1 MGHSGGIVWTGKEV
15 NGLTEEEYLV
25 KRVVEDS
32 RHPNDVIPT
41 LNGLYGNNRSSNAA
55 RKKLGSMGHRITDLN
70 LLSLEDRAFTDD
82 NEDALAQIFIRYEQ
96 DLREKDTQIAR
107 WRKKY
112 RLALD
117 ERSLQDALLGRADEA
132 IEGLPIVEAGSLYT
146 PPSKT
151 VGKQETVVAL
161 FSDTHWGEVVN
172 PEETFGFNQYN
183 WTIARRRAAF
193 YVDTITDLVTNR
205 LVGYDMPKLE
215 FWMLGD
221 MLSGM
226 IHQELIATSDLN
238 VMDAVFGGAL
248 LIAQMLRDLAQIF
261 PEINV
266 IGVVGNHPR
275 TTKKPAFKEKYVNWD
290 YTLYNLASIILKDQE
305 NITWNIPKSFF
316 TMYEVFP
323 HQTFLITHGDTVMSY
338 RGIPWYGIER
348 EINAFTALMASKER
362 YFPYA
367 VMGHFH
373 NAADIDR
380 IAGEYFINGSV
391 MGGSEY
397 SIGKLV
403 TSSPPRQHVFGVHP
417 NKGVSWRYKIQLD
430 YGDDN
435 TNLDRY
441 PYNPDIQ
448 LLDQVRAVLK

>member
-1 MGHSGGIVWTGKEV
+1 MWTGKEI
-15 NGLTEEEYLV
+15 NGLTEEEYLI

-41 LNGLYGNNRSSNAA
+41 LNALYGNDRTYNSV
-55 RKKLGSMGHRITDLN
+55 RKKLASMGHRITDLDFI
-70 LLSLEDRAFTDD
+70 SVEDLAFADD
-82 NEDALAQIFIRYEQ
+82 KEEALAQVFIRYEQ
-96 DLREKDTQIAR
+96 DLREKDHQIAR
-107 WRKKY
+107 WRQKY

-117 ERSLQDALLGRADEA
+117 DRSLQETILELADKA
-132 IEGLPIVEAGSLYT
+132 IEGLPRIAPGRLYE
-146 PPSKT
+146 PPT
-151 VGKQETVVAL
+151 QAIGKPETAIAM
-161 FSDTHWGEVVN
+161 FSDTHWGEVIN
-172 PEETFGFNQYN
+172 PEETHGFNQYN
-183 WTIARRRAAF
+183 WQIARRRVAF
-193 YVDTITDLVTNR
+193 YVDTIADLVQNR
-205 LVGYDMPKLE
+205 LRGYDIPKLE

-238 VMDAVFGGAL
+238 VMDAAFGGAL
-248 LIAQMLRDLAQIF
+248 LVAQVLQELLQVF

-290 YTLYNLASIILKDQE
+290 YVLYNLASIMLKDQE
-305 NITWNIPKSFF
+305 NITWNFPKSFF
-316 TMYEVFP
+316 TIHEVFP
-323 HQTFLITHGDTVMSY
+323 KQKFLITHGDTVLSY

-348 EINAFTALMASKER
+348 EINAFTTLMASQEI

-380 IAGEYFINGSV
+380 IAGEYFINGSC

-403 TSSPPRQHVFGVHP
+403 TSSPPRQHFVGVHP
-417 NKGVSWRYKIQLD
+417 TKGVSWRYKIQLD

-435 TNLDRY
+435 AELDRY

-448 LLDQVRAVLK
+448 LLDQVRGVLK